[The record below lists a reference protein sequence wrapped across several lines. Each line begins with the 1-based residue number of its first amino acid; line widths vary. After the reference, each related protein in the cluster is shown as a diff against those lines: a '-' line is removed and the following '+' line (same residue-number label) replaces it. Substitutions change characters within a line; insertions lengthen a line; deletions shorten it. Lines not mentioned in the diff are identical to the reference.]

1 MKKMKVADLRSLV
14 VSMNL
19 TTAADASRMKKPELV
34 KLIED
39 NK

>member
-1 MKKMKVADLRSLV
+1 
-14 VSMNL
+14 MNL